1 MLNFFA
7 KFLLVSTSLS
17 PVFGAMAISQ
27 FERGCPWT
35 TWIWWLAAAIS
46 LVFFCRYFL
55 RYSVK
60 TLGEDKLTITEFE
73 RNDFETLTFLFIY
86 LLPFIQS
93 DHVTLEIQWMTAV
106 YVITVII
113 VAIVYANAFHFN
125 PVMRLFGY
133 RFYSV
138 KDGKGVSNLVI
149 SKTDLQRHETN
160 SIPIV
165 ELATNVYL
173 HKDSEDAQ

>member
-1 MLNFFA
+1 MLNFLT

-17 PVFGAMAISQ
+17 PVLGAMAISQ

-35 TWIWWLAAAIS
+35 TWIWWLIAAIF
-46 LVFFCRYFL
+46 LVFLCRCL
-55 RYSVK
+55 LKYSAV
-60 TLGEDKLTITEFE
+60 TLQDDELTITEFE
-73 RNDFETLTFLFIY
+73 RKDFEILTFLFIY
-86 LLPFIQS
+86 LLPFIRS
-93 DHVTLEIQWMTAV
+93 DHVTLENQWLTAV
-106 YVITVII
+106 YVVSVII

-138 KDGKGVSNLVI
+138 KDGKGMSNLVI
-149 SKTDLQRHETN
+149 SKTDLQRHQTKC
-160 SIPIV
+160 IPIV

-173 HKDSEDAQ
+173 HKESEDA